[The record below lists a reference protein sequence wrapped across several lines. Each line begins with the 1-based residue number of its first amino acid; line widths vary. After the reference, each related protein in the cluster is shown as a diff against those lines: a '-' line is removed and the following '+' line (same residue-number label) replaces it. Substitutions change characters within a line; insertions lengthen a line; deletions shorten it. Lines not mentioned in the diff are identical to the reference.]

1 MRTVCLEND
10 GSRGP
15 QTPAD
20 VLAVV
25 AEKFGTPVAVLR
37 RRGRH
42 GNVAR
47 EVALLLCRELLSVSA
62 AEIASVFDVAA
73 SGLSMTVR
81 RAHER
86 MESDAEF
93 ARTVMELREQLGR

>member
-1 MRTVCLEND
+1 M
-10 GSRGP
+10 
-15 QTPAD
+15 
-20 VLAVV
+20 

-37 RRGRH
+37 RVGRH
-42 GNVAR
+42 GNAAR
-47 EVALLLCRELLSVSA
+47 EVALLLCRVLLSVAA
-62 AEIASVFDVAA
+62 AETAAALDVTP

-93 ARTVMELREQLGR
+93 AQAVAELRERLGR